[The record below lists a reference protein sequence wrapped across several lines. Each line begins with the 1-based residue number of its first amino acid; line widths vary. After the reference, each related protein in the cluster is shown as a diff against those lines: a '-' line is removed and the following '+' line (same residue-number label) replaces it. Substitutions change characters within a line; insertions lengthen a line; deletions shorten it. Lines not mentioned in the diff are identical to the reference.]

1 LRTDAEEL
9 LATYRAMTATER
21 VDPRLRLVG
30 AGAEGV
36 ARGLEQLERR
46 ARWSVWNMQRVI
58 AFQTTVRYQE
68 LDRRTLE
75 RGLDVRLIT
84 TPATQQDN
92 PLLTSIYPF
101 VRLGP
106 VFGPLLIVDGLC
118 VVAPGSPDL
127 DGNFTAWS
135 TTDPAMVRDAV
146 TLWDRTWH
154 LSRPGL
160 EEGAAPPLTPRQVEV
175 AQLLAQGYTD
185 RVIARRVDVS
195 ERTVAADVQR
205 IARAVGAPN
214 RSAAAAMVA
223 GSISR

>member
-1 LRTDAEEL
+1 
-9 LATYRAMTATER
+9 M
-21 VDPRLRLVG
+21 RLV
-30 AGAEGV
+30 
-36 ARGLEQLERR
+36 
-46 ARWSVWNMQRVI
+46 
-58 AFQTTVRYQE
+58 
-68 LDRRTLE
+68 
-75 RGLDVRLIT
+75 T

-92 PLLTSIYPF
+92 PLLKSICPF

-160 EEGAAPPLTPRQVEV
+160 EEGAAPPLTSRQVEV
-175 AQLLAQGYTD
+175 AQLHAQGFTD
-185 RVIARRVDVS
+185 RVIARRVDRGDGGRKHQPLKGWS
-195 ERTVAADVQR
+195 SSPDRIRSRRTSARSAFQPSGCR
-205 IARAVGAPN
+205 IAAHP
-214 RSAAAAMVA
+214 
-223 GSISR
+223 